1 MEIDVVYSVGI
12 RDIKN
17 EVDVLLCFLDAGF
30 HVWSGTDNTNA
41 MAQDGFIEKREV
53 FTRDLMV
60 HRIKER
66 FLSEDC
72 NQNSA
77 LMKRIAN
84 GAFCATYSQSVH
96 HNVL

>member
-1 MEIDVVYSVGI
+1 VEINVAQSVSI

-17 EVDVLLCFLDAGF
+17 EADVLLCFLDAGF
-30 HVWSGTDNTNA
+30 YVWSGTDNANA

-60 HRIKER
+60 RRIKER

-72 NQNSA
+72 N
-77 LMKRIAN
+77 
-84 GAFCATYSQSVH
+84 
-96 HNVL
+96 